1 MKIGIDLGTTFSLV
15 SRMDPSGVVKLIPDT
30 TYRQNLFTPSV
41 VHIKG
46 EFASVGQTV
55 NSLLEKDP
63 MLETIRFF
71 KRHFGIAK
79 PVYYDNMGTPWYPE
93 TIAALVLKKLKFDA
107 EAFGSQIIEGAVITI
122 PAHFTDAQRRAVLNA
137 ASMVGMPILG
147 LVEEPVAAAL
157 HYGITH
163 NSMDKVILVYD
174 LGGGTFDVT
183 LMSMNREGV
192 YVIAKDGLTELGGK
206 EFDECIGQIILDQYK
221 KAMGVDIELNAKNLQ
236 QLRRV
241 SEEVKVELCSPS
253 TRYVKRLVM
262 LGSFPLEIYI
272 TRADFEKAIANAID
286 ETLQVMQ
293 RCVESAGLT
302 NKDIDVVLM
311 VGGSSMIPL
320 IQERLQ
326 QIYGNGKVHFHD
338 PMKAVAC
345 GAAVHVTQLDG
356 TCEKFKIPP
365 ILQGVTGH
373 NIGIRVMDT
382 RTGRIKVDTLIRKNM
397 PLPLSVTKTYYT
409 SMPNQHRM
417 LLDFVQFVDKND
429 QLINLGKLIVA
440 PLPPQQNYP
449 IDVTVSCHEDGTVHV
464 LATDPRTGIEMEQTF
479 GQGEGDENYLYAQK
493 ILVQNTIVNN
503 IG

>member
-15 SRMDPSGVVKLIPDT
+15 SKMDPTGVVRLIPDT
-30 TYRQNLFTPSV
+30 TYQHHLFTPSL

-46 EFASVGQTV
+46 DYASVGQTV

-71 KRHFGIAK
+71 KRHFGLAK
-79 PVYYDNMGTPWYPE
+79 PIYYDNSGTAWYPE
-93 TIAALVLKKLKFDA
+93 TSAALVLKKLKFDA
-107 EAFGSQIIEGAVITI
+107 EAFGSQIMEGTVITI
-122 PAHFTDAQRRAVLNA
+122 PAHFADAQRKAVLNA

-163 NSMDKVILVYD
+163 NSMDKVIMVYD

-206 EFDECIGQIILDQYK
+206 EFDERIGQIILDQYK
-221 KAMGVDIELNAKNLQ
+221 KAMGVDIDMNAKNLL
-236 QLRRV
+236 QLRRI
-241 SEEVKVELCSPS
+241 SEEVKVELCSPGIKF
-253 TRYVKRLVM
+253 VKRLIM
-262 LGSFPLEIYI
+262 LGSFPLDIYI
-272 TRADFEKAIANAID
+272 TRKDFETAIAEAID
-286 ETLQVMQ
+286 ETMHVML
-293 RCVESAGLT
+293 RCIESAGLT
-302 NKDIDVVLM
+302 NKDVDVALM

-326 QIYGNGKVHFHD
+326 QIFRPEKVHFHD

-356 TCEKFKIPP
+356 TCEKFDIPP

-373 NIGIRVMDT
+373 NIGIRVLDP
-382 RTGRIKVDTLIRKNM
+382 RSGKVRIDTLIRKNM
-397 PLPLSVTKTYYT
+397 PLPLTVTKTYYT
-409 SMPNQHRM
+409 SQPNQQRM
-417 LLDFVQFVDKND
+417 MLDFVQFLDRNEH
-429 QLINLGKLIVA
+429 LINIGKLIVA
-440 PLPPQQNYP
+440 PLPAQQNYP
-449 IDVTVSCHEDGTVHV
+449 IDVSVTCQEDGTVHV
-464 LATDPRTGIEMEQTF
+464 LATDPRTGIEMEQSF
-479 GQGEGDENYLYAQK
+479 GQNEGDDNYLYSQK
-493 ILVQNTIVNN
+493 LLVNNTIVNN

>member
-15 SRMDPSGVVKLIPDT
+15 SRMDPSGVVRLIPDT
-30 TYRQNLFTPSV
+30 TYQHHLFTPSV

-46 EFASVGQTV
+46 QFASVGHTV

-63 MLETIRFF
+63 LLETIKFF
-71 KRHFGIAK
+71 KRHFGSAK
-79 PVYYDNMGTPWYPE
+79 PIYYDNNGTAWYPE

-107 EAFGSQIIEGAVITI
+107 EALGSQIIEGSVITI
-122 PAHFTDAQRRAVLNA
+122 PAHFADAQRKAVLNA

-163 NSMDKVILVYD
+163 KSMDKVILVYD

-221 KAMGVDIELNAKNLQ
+221 KAMGFEIEMNAKNLL

-241 SEEVKVELCSPS
+241 SEEVKVELCSPGIK
-253 TRYVKRLVM
+253 YVKKLVI

-272 TRADFEKAIANAID
+272 TKTDFEKAIANAID
-286 ETLQVMQ
+286 ETFYVLN

-320 IQERLQ
+320 IQHRLQ
-326 QIYGNGKVHFHD
+326 QIYSPERVHFHD

-356 TCEKFKIPP
+356 TCEKFEIPP

-373 NIGIRVMDT
+373 NIGIRVLDS
-382 RTGRIKVDTLIRKNM
+382 RTGRIKIDTLIRKNI
-397 PLPLSVTKTYYT
+397 PLPVSVTKTYYT
-409 SMPNQHRM
+409 SQPNQQRM
-417 LLDFVQFVDKND
+417 ILDFVQFLDKNE
-429 QLINLGKLIVA
+429 QLINIGTLVVA

-479 GQGEGDENYLYAQK
+479 GQSVGDENYLYTQK